1 MRLTLYCGPLTRYYA
16 HDWPGSPASDA
27 LPPLSR
33 IESLA
38 CGWRDMACQA
48 ALDAVGEPVYWEESP
63 DGACVTAE
71 PGWEGWYLS
80 LIHI

>member
-48 ALDAVGEPVYWEESP
+48 ALDAVGEPV
-63 DGACVTAE
+63 
-71 PGWEGWYLS
+71 
-80 LIHI
+80 